1 MKVGFIG
8 LGIMGKP
15 MSKNLVKAGH
25 ELVVFDFNEAA
36 VKELADMGAVA
47 AKSSADVAGQCD
59 AVSYTHLV
67 FWNESATHFRMY
79 HSSNCGVIRGLKKY
93 MGSKSGFFKN
103 LICHFP

>member
-47 AKSSADVAGQCD
+47 AKSQ
-59 AVSYTHLV
+59 
-67 FWNESATHFRMY
+67 R
-79 HSSNCGVIRGLKKY
+79 
-93 MGSKSGFFKN
+93 
-103 LICHFP
+103 

>member
-36 VKELADMGAVA
+36 VKELEEMGATA

-59 AVSYTHLV
+59 
-67 FWNESATHFRMY
+67 
-79 HSSNCGVIRGLKKY
+79 VIITMVPNSPHEIGRA
-93 MGSKSGFFKN
+93 
-103 LICHFP
+103 HV

>member
-36 VKELADMGAVA
+36 VK
-47 AKSSADVAGQCD
+47 
-59 AVSYTHLV
+59 
-67 FWNESATHFRMY
+67 
-79 HSSNCGVIRGLKKY
+79 KKPLTNI
-93 MGSKSGFFKN
+93 MIF
-103 LICHFP
+103 L